1 MELPFHNPSFINVIW
16 VGTAFICGYII
27 RMTGLPAMIGF
38 LAAGFILNFFGLTE
52 GSLVLETIADMGIT
66 LLLFTIGL
74 KLDLKSLARPEVW
87 AGTSIHVLFC
97 ILFFGGI
104 IMAGS
109 TLGLTALAGLSLG
122 QSLVLGFAFSFSSTV
137 FAVKFLEEKGE
148 MSSLHGRT
156 AIGVLIVQDLFAV
169 VFITFS
175 KGELPSI
182 WALALPVVLL
192 LLRPLLY
199 KVMDRVDHGEML
211 ILAGFF
217 IAVVT
222 GATGFALV
230 GLKPDL
236 GALTLGVL
244 MAKHPR
250 ASELS
255 KSLYGFKDIFL
266 VGFFLQIG
274 LSAIPTMS
282 HVGIALILILLLPVK
297 SGLFFLLFTR
307 FKMRART
314 ALLSTLTLS
323 NYSIFG
329 LLVVSI
335 ANKQGWLSL
344 DWLIILSLA
353 LTFSFVLASPLNI
366 MAQAI
371 YNRFST
377 ILCRFETDSRHPD
390 DIQVNIGDA
399 RVLIFG
405 MGRIGTGAY
414 DLAAKKIHQT
424 ILAFDNNEEKVKQQ
438 QKAGRNVQFGDSTDF
453 DFWNQAKLTGVKAIM
468 LASTHLQTNLCALQE
483 IKDSGYTGHVSAVAV
498 FDEDITI
505 LKEAGAASAFNI
517 FSDAGAGFALHT
529 YETNFSQPLDV

>member
-1 MELPFHNPSFINVIW
+1 MQLPFHDPSFINVVW

-38 LAAGFILNFFGLTE
+38 LAAGFILNFLGLTG
-52 GSLVLETIADMGIT
+52 GSLALETIADMGIT

-74 KLDLKSLARPEVW
+74 KLDLKSLTRPEIW

-109 TLGLTALAGLSLG
+109 TIGLSALAGLSLT

-137 FAVKFLEEKGE
+137 FTVKFLEDKGE

-156 AIGVLIVQDLFAV
+156 AIGVLIMQDLFAV
-169 VFITFS
+169 AFITFS

-182 WALALPVVLL
+182 WALAVPVVLL
-192 LLRPLLY
+192 ILRPLLY

-230 GLKPDL
+230 GIKADL

-274 LSAIPTMS
+274 LSAMPTIS
-282 HVGIALILILLLPVK
+282 HVKIALILILLLPVK
-297 SGLFFLLFTR
+297 SGLFFILFTR
-307 FKMRART
+307 FKLRART

-329 LLVVSI
+329 LLVVGI
-335 ANKQGWLSL
+335 ANQQGWLSL

-353 LTFSFVLASPLNI
+353 LTFSFILASPLNI
-366 MAQAI
+366 MSQAI
-371 YNRFST
+371 YNRFNT
-377 ILCRFETDSRHPD
+377 LLCRFETDSRHPD
-390 DIQVNIGDA
+390 DIHIDIGDA
-399 RVLIFG
+399 KVLIFG

-414 DLAAKKIHQT
+414 DLAAKKIHKT
-424 ILAFDNNEEKVKQQ
+424 ILAFDNNEEKVEQQ
-438 QKAGRNVQFGDSTDF
+438 QEAGRNVQFGDSTDF
-453 DFWNQAKLTGVKAIM
+453 DFWSQAKLSGVKAIM

-483 IKDSGYTGHVSAVAV
+483 IRSAGYTGHVSAVAV
-498 FDEDITI
+498 FDADITT

-529 YETNFSQPLDV
+529 YETNFSQPLDA